1 MHMMQILNIAIYYLE
16 EMKLKKES
24 LYILDWGT
32 GMNDKIIETCW
43 MRIGTDDKLYNA
55 KTESGR
61 VKSGAK
67 GIGRFALN
75 RLGKKAEMLTFTKEG
90 LGYDWKVNW
99 SDFDRPGTSVSEIT
113 ADIDGITLEEG
124 HLFLSNLEKEFGIS
138 FPEFQNRYIA
148 ESNRTE

>member
-1 MHMMQILNIAIYYLE
+1 MKIPFSVSARTAILIGSENFSNPEGAIVELVKNAYDADSQYCYILFGE
-16 EMKLKKES
+16 GESAKRS

-43 MRIGTDDKLYNA
+43 MRIGTDDKLYND

-75 RLGKKAEMLTFTKEG
+75 RLGKTAEMLTFTKDNR
-90 LGYDWKVNW
+90 GYDWRVNW
-99 SDFDRPGTSVSEIT
+99 SD
-113 ADIDGITLEEG
+113 
-124 HLFLSNLEKEFGIS
+124 
-138 FPEFQNRYIA
+138 
-148 ESNRTE
+148 